1 MPKTVKCGAV
11 ADLIAAAI
19 AEMPEDKPF
28 EVVDAE
34 TDLSVRSKGSQAEK
48 NTLKFGNATN
58 DENGLNPL
66 EVLQINGRGID
77 AFREEAGAKCD
88 AASDEEAAVAEA
100 QTAVAEAEAEVAA
113 KGTKKAQKALE
124 KAQEA
129 LKKPQ
134 AALEEA
140 RSGADLEVNEVVDDP
155 LNEAL
160 PGLGNLITV
169 SVSNSADAEDTPDA
183 EVEVG
188 GDGKR
193 FMFVTLASDDGGTKI
208 RVAASV
214 DEYTMAG
221 GKGLDEIAEGE
232 DEEEEAEE

>member
-1 MPKTVKCGAV
+1 MTNRRLLLTALPILLTLACERQPPPEPR
-11 ADLIAAAI
+11 ADARAQPAPTPD
-19 AEMPEDKPF
+19 PEDP
-28 EVVDAE
+28 
-34 TDLSVRSKGSQAEK
+34 QAPV
-48 NTLKFGNATN
+48 T
-58 DENGLNPL
+58 
-66 EVLQINGRGID
+66 
-77 AFREEAGAKCD
+77 
-88 AASDEEAAVAEA
+88 
-100 QTAVAEAEAEVAA
+100 EAEAEVAA